1 MSDYYD
7 NPRALLAAEQRLEI
21 LGAENRNLRESMLKM
36 QQDYDAAV
44 LRGKL
49 ESIDRYDRDVAMLIA
64 ADPRL
69 QDAWDNFRVQYEL
82 TVSKQLLETAK
93 EKIAGY
99 VDETCHGCKR
109 KYSGNTE
116 ESRRSAKENV
126 LRIAR
131 LEARLRELGEDV

>member
-7 NPRALLAAEQRLEI
+7 NPRALRAAEERLEI
-21 LGAENRNLRESMLKM
+21 LGAENRNLRESLLKM

-44 LRGKL
+44 LRGKI
-49 ESIDRYDRDVAMLIA
+49 ESIDRYDREVQMLIA

-69 QDAWDNFRVQYEL
+69 QEAWDNFRVQYQL
-82 TVSKQLLETAK
+82 TVSKELLETAR

-99 VDETCHGCKR
+99 VDETCHGCRR
-109 KYSGNTE
+109 KYSGHSE
-116 ESRRSAKENV
+116 DSRRAAKENV
-126 LRIAR
+126 LRIRR